1 MGKKDKSKRG
11 EGSTIAPAAPGEKPD
26 LSRWLNPAE
35 DLTAWDNKHAL
46 YQRAVQRP
54 RGDISYLLKFFLMYV
69 GGRVPLCLREDFCG
83 TALICAEW
91 LKADARRTA
100 IALDLDEEALRWGA
114 CQHLSAF
121 QDRVALFHGNVLAPL
136 QAARMIHVSLPEEEV
151 PASGAVAGRLYK
163 EDAEADHARFVGS
176 SNLSSLPMEAAP
188 KNSSESNLHPG
199 RRADKLEEA
208 ELCHETG
215 QLLNSSASMITSSS
229 KDDALHNSPQTFT
242 WHHVDSRAGWEQ
254 VAKGADITCA
264 FNFSICC
271 LHNRQDLLKY
281 FCLVRKGLSLNGG
294 VFALDLYGGTSSE
307 CALKLRRPFGDFT
320 VSVAQPLHSP
330 RLSACFSGS
339 RPVKADSYVLPEE
352 SVQPGGQYTWEQEA
366 FDTLTRMTRISIHF
380 HLIKSKRVMRRAFT
394 YQWRLWTLPEV
405 RECLLEAGF
414 KQVHFWMKDMPDL
427 QGREDVEEQLDADVT
442 TRYMEVEHFD
452 QRDAWNAYVV
462 GLT

>member
-1 MGKKDKSKRG
+1 MGKKDKSKRVA
-11 EGSTIAPAAPGEKPD
+11 ESTIAPAAPGETPD

-35 DLTAWDNKHAL
+35 NLTAWDNKHTL

-83 TALICAEW
+83 TALLCAEW

-114 CQHLSAF
+114 CQNLFAF
-121 QDRVALFHGNVLAPL
+121 QDRVALLHGNVLAPL
-136 QAARMIHVSLPEEEV
+136 QAARMIHVSHPEEEV
-151 PASGAVAGRLYK
+151 PASGAAKERLWK
-163 EDAEADHARFVGS
+163 EDADADQAKCSGS
-176 SNLSSLPMEAAP
+176 SNSSSLSAEASP
-188 KNSSESNLHPG
+188 RSSSESNLHSG
-199 RRADKLEEA
+199 LGADKLKED

-215 QLLNSSASMITSSS
+215 QLLKSSASMITSSS
-229 KDDALHNSPQTFT
+229 EDDALHSIPQTST
-242 WHHVDSRAGWEQ
+242 RHHVESRAGWEQ
-254 VAKGADITCA
+254 VMKGADITCA

-271 LHNRQDLLKY
+271 LHSRQDLLKY
-281 FCLVRKGLSLNGG
+281 FCLVRSGLSPNGG

-307 CALKLRRPFGDFT
+307 CALKLKRPFGDFT
-320 VSVAQPLHSP
+320 VS
-330 RLSACFSGS
+330 
-339 RPVKADSYVLPEE
+339 
-352 SVQPGGQYTWEQEA
+352 GQYTWEQEA
-366 FDTLTRMTRISIHF
+366 FDALTRMTRISIHF

-405 RECLLEAGF
+405 KECLLEAGF

-427 QGREDVEEQLDADVT
+427 QGREAIEERLDADVT
-442 TRYMEVEHFD
+442 TRYVEVEHFE